1 MTLPQLSVPRA
12 GHSLI
17 TMNTTS
23 LQLLS
28 GDSKDVDMDSEDKS
42 LMVFGGGDNERNF
55 YSDVTTVSV
64 KELLSSV

>member
-1 MTLPQLSVPRA
+1 
-12 GHSLI
+12 
-17 TMNTTS
+17 MNTTS